1 MVEGH
6 ENEVKSC
13 AWSPSGQLLATC
25 GRDKSVWIWEL
36 QPGHDFECVAVL
48 NGHTQDVKQ
57 VVWHPTED
65 VLVSVSYDDTVKVW
79 TEDPGGDD
87 WSCAVTVGAKE
98 GGHESTVWSAG
109 FEPGTGRRMVT
120 CSDDRTLGVWEA
132 KGASTPTQTR
142 SRGVILFSALV
153 SLLLLLLLLDTLL
166 STSAASTAAAALV
179 RRSSRARSRCAR
191 VNINCQRDQIVGL
204 AAPVGKIATVASLTC
219 GRSRS
224 ASTIYAPNPRTPLR
238 ARFHPEARS
247 SRPFRSISVSPHSR
261 SVPPAHPRLRAGL
274 PNMTVSPLFR
284 FPSGH
289 DRPTISVAWGA
300 CGVVAA
306 GGGDNSLRCYAP
318 EPDDPAR
325 WRQIGA
331 VEGAHDDD
339 VNCVAWHPKETNS
352 IATCSDDGSVKIW
365 SVARAD
371 ARGV

>member
-1 MVEGH
+1 M
-6 ENEVKSC
+6 
-13 AWSPSGQLLATC
+13 
-25 GRDKSVWIWEL
+25 WIWEL

-48 NGHTQDVKQ
+48 NGHAQDVKQ

-87 WSCAVTVGAKE
+87 WSCTVTVGAKE
-98 GGHESTVWSAG
+98 GGHESTVVGGVRSG
-109 FEPGTGRRMVT
+109 DGSTDGDVFGRSNARRVGGER
-120 CSDDRTLGVWEA
+120 CVDSNA
-132 KGASTPTQTR
+132 KARP
-142 SRGVILFSALV
+142 RGDFSPPRL
-153 SLLLLLLLLDTLL
+153 SLLLLLLDTLL

-179 RRSSRARSRCAR
+179 RRSSRTRSRCAR
-191 VNINCQRDQIVGL
+191 VNINCQRDQIAGL

-224 ASTIYAPNPRTPLR
+224 ASTIYAPNPQPH
-238 ARFHPEARS
+238 AAPDHPVLDPCA
-247 SRPFRSISVSPHSR
+247 R
-261 SVPPAHPRLRAGL
+261 SVPPPSLPTHPSVSPALPHLRAGL

-318 EPDDPAR
+318 APNDPTQ

-331 VEGAHDDD
+331 VEGAHEDD
-339 VNCVAWHPKETNS
+339 VNCVAWHPKETHS
-352 IATCSDDGSVKIW
+352 IATCSTTD
-365 SVARAD
+365 R
-371 ARGV
+371 